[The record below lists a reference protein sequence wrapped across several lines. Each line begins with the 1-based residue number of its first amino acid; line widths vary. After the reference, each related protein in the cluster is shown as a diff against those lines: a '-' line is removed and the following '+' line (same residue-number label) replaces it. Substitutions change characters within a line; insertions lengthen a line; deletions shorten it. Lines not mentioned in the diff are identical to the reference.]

1 MVFLPQEM
9 VLYLFTDERLLVMIS
24 YFFRKSDL
32 RTTVCGD
39 NEYWGID
46 NPYRYSINSVK
57 AIELANALS
66 NPFSRCYNASFDE
79 IERLEIH
86 RLYEQNADVEIIQKI
101 LPAFPN
107 LKELKIHSA
116 SLTDLKFLTAVPNLE
131 SLIIIWNSFKQYE
144 RLDFFDISG
153 IENCQKLKHIWF
165 DHIGEEMKN
174 TELLKSLPELS
185 CLRIIVCSFDLS
197 FIRELTNLKELH
209 MCGLDMKMHTL
220 KNLDTLTKLKKLCV
234 YNIRGLFTKFK
245 KLESLEYLCIC
256 GTVISYKTKLG
267 FKGIE
272 NLKNLKKLI
281 INERDI
287 ADPHEAEKYKHIINS
302 PVVEWPRPGE
312 LKE

>member
-1 MVFLPQEM
+1 M
-9 VLYLFTDERLLVMIS
+9 VLYLLTDERLFVVIS
-24 YFFRKSDL
+24 YFFRKVDL
-32 RTTVCGD
+32 CKTVCGD

-46 NPYRYSINSVK
+46 NQYRYSIDSEK
-57 AIELANALS
+57 AIELADAL
-66 NPFSRCYNASFDE
+66 NNTFSSYYNESFNE
-79 IERLEIH
+79 IERLEIFEFH
-86 RLYEQNADVEIIQKI
+86 KQNADAEIIKKI

-116 SLTDLKFLTAVPNLE
+116 GLPDLKFLTAVPNLE
-131 SLIIIWNSFKQYE
+131 SLIIRWNLCKQYE

-165 DHIGEEMKN
+165 DHIGEEVKN
-174 TELLKSLPELS
+174 TELLKSLPELF

-220 KNLDTLTKLKKLCV
+220 KNLDTLCV
-234 YNIRGLFTKFK
+234 YNVRGLYTKFK
-245 KLESLEYLCIC
+245 KLESLEYLFIG

-267 FKGIE
+267 LKGIE
-272 NLKNLKKLI
+272 NLKNLKQLI

-287 ADPHEAEKYKHIINS
+287 ADPQEAEKYKHIINN
-302 PVVEWPRPGE
+302 PYVEWPRPGE

>member
-1 MVFLPQEM
+1 M
-9 VLYLFTDERLLVMIS
+9 VLYLLTYERLFVVIS
-24 YFFRKSDL
+24 YFFRKIDL
-32 RTTVCGD
+32 CKTVCGD

-46 NPYRYSINSVK
+46 NQYRYSIDSEK
-57 AIELANALS
+57 AIELANALN
-66 NPFSRCYNASFDE
+66 NPFSRCYNKSFDE
-79 IERLEIH
+79 IERLEIFEFH
-86 RLYEQNADVEIIQKI
+86 KQNADAEMIKKI

-116 SLTDLKFLTAVPNLE
+116 GLPDLKFLTAVPNLE
-131 SLIIIWNSFKQYE
+131 SLIIRWNLCKQYE

-165 DHIGEEMKN
+165 DHIGEEVKN

-197 FIRELTNLKELH
+197 FIRELTSLKELH
-209 MCGLDMKMHTL
+209 MCGLDMKMYTL
-220 KNLDTLTKLKKLCV
+220 KNLDPLTKLKILCV
-234 YNIRGLFTKFK
+234 YNIRGLYTKFK
-245 KLESLEYLCIC
+245 KIESLEYLFIG

-267 FKGIE
+267 FKGVE
-272 NLKNLKKLI
+272 NLKNLKQLI

-287 ADPHEAEKYKHIINS
+287 ADPQEAEKYKNIINNHD
-302 PVVEWPRPGE
+302 VEWPRPGE

>member
-1 MVFLPQEM
+1 M
-9 VLYLFTDERLLVMIS
+9 TDERLFVMIS
-24 YFFRKSDL
+24 YFFRKIDL
-32 RTTVCGD
+32 CKTVCKD
-39 NEYWGID
+39 NEYWGI
-46 NPYRYSINSVK
+46 NNQYRYSIDYEK
-57 AIELANALS
+57 AIELADVLN
-66 NPFSRCYNASFDE
+66 NPFSRCYNESFNE
-79 IERLEIH
+79 IERLEIFEFH
-86 RLYEQNADVEIIQKI
+86 KHNADADIIQKI

-116 SLTDLKFLTAVPNLE
+116 SFTDLKFLTAVPNLE

-220 KNLDTLTKLKKLCV
+220 KNLDTLTKLKILCV

-245 KLESLEYLCIC
+245 KLESLEYLCIR

-272 NLKNLKKLI
+272 NLKNLKQLI

-302 PVVEWPRPGE
+302 PDVEWPRPGE

>member
-1 MVFLPQEM
+1 M
-9 VLYLFTDERLLVMIS
+9 VLHLLTDERLFVVIS
-24 YFFRKSDL
+24 YFFRKVDL
-32 RTTVCGD
+32 CKTVCGD
-39 NEYWGID
+39 NEFWGID
-46 NPYRYSINSVK
+46 NQYRYSIDSEK
-57 AIELANALS
+57 AIELADVLN
-66 NPFSRCYNASFDE
+66 NPFSRCYNKSFDE
-79 IERLEIH
+79 IERLEIFEFH
-86 RLYEQNADVEIIQKI
+86 KHNADADIIKKI

-116 SLTDLKFLTAVPNLE
+116 GLPDLKFLTAVLKLE
-131 SLIIIWNSFKQYE
+131 SLIIRWNLCKQYE

-197 FIRELTNLKELH
+197 FIRELTNLKELY
-209 MCGLDMKMHTL
+209 MSGLDMKMYTL
-220 KNLDTLTKLKKLCV
+220 KNLDTLTKLIILCV
-234 YNIRGLFTKFK
+234 YNIRGLYTKFK
-245 KLESLEYLCIC
+245 KLESLEYLCIR

-272 NLKNLKKLI
+272 NLKNLKQLI

-302 PVVEWPRPGE
+302 PDVEWPRPGE

>member
-1 MVFLPQEM
+1 M
-9 VLYLFTDERLLVMIS
+9 VLYLLTDERLFVVIS
-24 YFFRKSDL
+24 YFFRKVDL
-32 RTTVCGD
+32 CKTVCGD

-46 NPYRYSINSVK
+46 NQYRYSIDSEK
-57 AIELANALS
+57 AIELSDALN
-66 NPFSRCYNASFDE
+66 NPFSRCYNKSFDE
-79 IERLEIH
+79 IERLEIFEFH
-86 RLYEQNADVEIIQKI
+86 KHNADADIIKKI

-116 SLTDLKFLTAVPNLE
+116 GLPDLKFLTAVPNLE
-131 SLIIIWNSFKQYE
+131 SLIIRWNLCIQYE

-197 FIRELTNLKELH
+197 FIRELTNLKELY
-209 MCGLDMKMHTL
+209 MSGLDMKMYTL
-220 KNLDTLTKLKKLCV
+220 KNLDTLTKLKILCV
-234 YNIRGLFTKFK
+234 YNIRGLYTKFK
-245 KLESLEYLCIC
+245 KLESLEYLFIG

-272 NLKNLKKLI
+272 KIKNLKQMI

-287 ADPHEAEKYKHIINS
+287 ANPQKAEKYKHIINN
-302 PVVEWPRPGE
+302 PDVEWPRPGE